1 MTSPQRGRY
10 VHVMVHRD
18 GASDSRTWRISLGT
32 YRLLVGLGVL
42 SVLAIIAALVM
53 ISPLVSAAGRV
64 PGLERQVRALEA
76 DNARIRTLAAA
87 LDSLQLGYER
97 VRGMVGVDVVPD
109 LAVASNS
116 GLPVAPALAARAG
129 PPLYAGGPSVPRHWP
144 VPDAGFITRGVVDNG
159 GSDEPHPGVDI
170 AVAVGTPVRASGGG
184 TVAQAGEDAEYGRF
198 VLVEH
203 PSGYQTMYGHLSRV
217 LTARGVRVEPGTVI
231 GLSGNSGR
239 STAPHLHFEI
249 RRAGRSID
257 PLTLVQEGR

>member
-1 MTSPQRGRY
+1 MSTPSRRRY

-18 GASDSRTWRISLGT
+18 GASGSRNWRISLGA
-32 YRLLVGLGVL
+32 YRLIVGLGVL
-42 SVLAIIAALVM
+42 SVLAIIGALLM
-53 ISPLVSAAGRV
+53 ISPLVSAAGKV
-64 PGLERQVRALEA
+64 PGLERQVRTLQA

-109 LAVASNS
+109 LAEAANS

-129 PPLYAGGPSVPRHWP
+129 PPLYASGPSLPRHWP
-144 VPDAGFITRGVVDNG
+144 LGDAGFITRGVVDND

-170 AVAVGTPVRASGGG
+170 AVAVGTPIRASGGG
-184 TVAQAGEDAEYGRF
+184 TISQTGEDAEYGRF
-198 VLVEH
+198 VLVDH

-217 LTARGVRVEPGTVI
+217 LAARGVRVDPGTVI

-249 RRAGRSID
+249 RRGGRSID

>member
-1 MTSPQRGRY
+1 MTTPSRRRY
-10 VHVMVHRD
+10 VHVMVHHD
-18 GASDSRTWRISLGT
+18 GAPGSRSWRLPLVG

-42 SVLAIIAALVM
+42 SVLAIIGALLM
-53 ISPLVSAAGRV
+53 ISPLVGAAGRV
-64 PGLERQVRALEA
+64 PGLERQVRNLEA

-87 LDSLQLGYER
+87 IDSLQLGYER

-109 LAVASNS
+109 LAAAANTS
-116 GLPVAPALAARAG
+116 LPVASALDARSG
-129 PPLYAGGPSVPRHWP
+129 PPMYASGPSAPRYWP
-144 VPDAGFITRGVVDNG
+144 TADAGFITRGVVDDG

-170 AVAVGTPVRASGGG
+170 AVAIGTPVRASGGG
-184 TVAQAGEDAEYGRF
+184 TVVQAGEDAEYGRF
-198 VLVEH
+198 VLIDH
-203 PSGYQTMYGHLSRV
+203 PSGHQTMYSHLSRG
-217 LTARGVRVEPGTVI
+217 LAARGVRVDPGAVI

>member
-1 MTSPQRGRY
+1 
-10 VHVMVHRD
+10 MVHHD
-18 GASDSRTWRISLGT
+18 GAPASRSWQLSLGR
-32 YRLLVGLGVL
+32 YRLLVGLGIL
-42 SVLAIIAALVM
+42 SVLAIIASLVM

-64 PGLERQVRALEA
+64 PGLERQVRNLEA

-109 LAVASNS
+109 LAEAANTN
-116 GLPVAPALAARAG
+116 LPVAQALEARSG
-129 PPLYAGGPSVPRHWP
+129 PPLYSSGPSVPRHWP
-144 VPDAGFITRGVVDNG
+144 TADAGFITRGLVDDG

-170 AVAVGTPVRASGGG
+170 AVAIGTPVRASGGG
-184 TVAQAGEDAEYGRF
+184 TVSQAGEDAEYGRF
-198 VLVEH
+198 VLLDH
-203 PSGYQTMYGHLSRV
+203 PSGYQTMYSHLSRS
-217 LTARGVRVEPGTVI
+217 LARRGARVEPGTVI